1 MTEYEVVKKLQRKR
15 FAEFIRCPICNTT
28 INQMDIDQL
37 NVGYAKSKINEVFFH
52 NSCYRKKFIKV
63 VKNG

>member
-1 MTEYEVVKKLQRKR
+1 MTEYEVVRKLQRKH

-37 NVGYAKSKINEVFFH
+37 NIGYVKSKINEVFFH
-52 NSCYRKKFIKV
+52 NSCYRRKFIKEI
-63 VKNG
+63 K